1 MKKKSKPYI
10 SAGKVVFSKDR
21 RLILIDQMPL
31 RRAAEKDALK
41 GLREAAKVRTA
52 LEEFERRILPEYT
65 RWEESHLSPLLAEE
79 RAIEAKIYELEDLLD
94 EMIFAREVF
103 GVSGKDT
110 YDDFVK
116 TKARQNEK
124 PAEKPDEPSRTEI
137 PDFPEDE
144 GLSDSEV
151 AFRMFMRYSEEVDP
165 LNLRKSDYKRFFE
178 AFCKSRK
185 YEEPNPRSKP
195 KVNETPLR
203 IKELY
208 RTLVRRL
215 HPDTGNLR
223 QEPVFERLWHD
234 LQDAYAAQDID
245 RMELLLAM
253 TDLQCGEDGMKS
265 TLFHMRRAAAE
276 FLKTAREMKSRL
288 NKARKTPAW
297 MFWHSPD
304 REKTAESFLLE
315 VRERI
320 FHTKKIL
327 SDLQSSVDAFVA
339 RKPPKASPTPPSK
352 PSPKPSAKS
361 KKNPKAREPDQNQT
375 FFDF

>member
-1 MKKKSKPYI
+1 
-10 SAGKVVFSKDR
+10 
-21 RLILIDQMPL
+21 MPL

-41 GLREAAKVRTA
+41 GLREAAKVRIA

-65 RWEESHLSPLLAEE
+65 RWEESHLTPLLAEE
-79 RAIEAKIYELEDLLD
+79 RAMEAKIYELEDLLD

-103 GVSGKDT
+103 GATGKET
-110 YDDFVK
+110 YDEFVK
-116 TKARQNEK
+116 KKARQDET
-124 PAEKPDEPSRTEI
+124 PSEEPDEPKNQEI

-144 GLSDSEV
+144 GLSDSEI

-165 LNLRKSDYKRFFE
+165 LNLRKSDYKRLFE
-178 AFCKSRK
+178 AFCKFRK
-185 YEEPNPRSKP
+185 YEQPNPRSKP
-195 KVNETPLR
+195 KEIPLR
-203 IKELY
+203 IKEIY

-215 HPDTGNLR
+215 HPDTGHLR
-223 QEPVFERLWHD
+223 REPVFERLWHD

-253 TDLQCGEDGMKS
+253 TDLQSGKDGMKS

-276 FLKTAREMKSRL
+276 FLKTARVMKSRL

-297 MFWHSPD
+297 KFWHSPD

-320 FHTKKIL
+320 FHTKKVL
-327 SDLQSSVDAFVA
+327 SDLQTSVDAFIA
-339 RKPPKASPTPPSK
+339 RKPPKPSPPRASPPPPTPRPQ
-352 PSPKPSAKS
+352 S
-361 KKNPKAREPDQNQT
+361 KKNPAKCEIDPNQT

>member
-1 MKKKSKPYI
+1 VKKKSKFHIP
-10 SAGKVVFSKDR
+10 AGKVVLSKDR

-41 GLREAAKVRTA
+41 GLREAAKVRGA
-52 LEEFERRILPEYT
+52 LDEFERRILPEYT
-65 RWEESHLSPLLAEE
+65 RWEESHLTPLLAEE
-79 RAIEAKIYELEDLLD
+79 QAIEAKIYELEDLFE
-94 EMIFAREVF
+94 EMIFANEVL
-103 GVSGKDT
+103 GVPGKET
-110 YDDFVK
+110 YEDFVK
-116 TKARQNEK
+116 TQAQQNEN
-124 PAEKPDEPSRTEI
+124 ATGDQDEPRRTEM

-144 GLSDSEV
+144 GLSDSEI
-151 AFRMFMRYSEEVDP
+151 AFRMFLRFAEGVDP
-165 LNLRKSDYKRFFE
+165 LTLRKSEYKRFFE

-185 YEEPNPRSKP
+185 FEPSNPRSKP
-195 KVNETPLR
+195 KGIEIPLR

-215 HPDTGNLR
+215 HPDTGRLR

-253 TDLQCGEDGMKS
+253 TDLQSGQDGMKS

-276 FLKTAREMKSRL
+276 FLKTAREMKARL
-288 NKARKTPAW
+288 NKARKSPAW
-297 MFWHSPD
+297 ILWHSPD
-304 REKTAESFLLE
+304 RVKTAENFLLE

-320 FHTKKIL
+320 FHTQKVL
-327 SDLQSSVDAFVA
+327 SDLQARVDAYA
-339 RKPPKASPTPPSK
+339 APKPPS
-352 PSPKPSAKS
+352 PSPKPSS
-361 KKNPKAREPDQNQT
+361 HPKKAPKKIGLDPNQT